1 MLKHAITYTDF
12 QPGDVLGEAVTT
24 FDGSMTH
31 AWRRIFGKPAGGSD
45 TEGAERASLAI
56 VLMMR
61 AYCSVVTPRPPGNVH
76 ARQRFHLH
84 GVPLPG
90 ESIRTVVSCSG
101 KEIKRERRYVELRT
115 EGSGNDGRPLFTG
128 DMTIVW
134 AR

>member
-12 QPGDVLGEAVTT
+12 QPGDVLGEAVA
-24 FDGSMTH
+24 H
-31 AWRRIFGKPAGGSD
+31 YPRRCLFLECKPAGGSD

-56 VLMMR
+56 ILMMR